1 MCSGCV
7 TYSCHCHVTTSPGS
21 SNELRKQIVTL
32 TLLPRRVLA
41 LAALGITTSLIW
53 ADTKTVRATPL
64 RTARTLQPGGRLA
77 AKREDHRDL
86 LHLLPAVE
94 SKVAR
99 AVILVSFE
107 ARDDCTPGTAG
118 AAADGTARGLG
129 AVGAAEVAML
139 PATAGAGVARVGVG
153 ALVVVGVM
161 VQVVAKVFFLQGG
174 LGQ

>member
-1 MCSGCV
+1 M
-7 TYSCHCHVTTSPGS
+7 TF
-21 SNELRKQIVTL
+21 

-41 LAALGITTSLIW
+41 LAALGVTTSLIW

-77 AKREDHRDL
+77 TKRKHDRNL
-86 LHLLPAVE
+86 LHLLPAVQPE
-94 SKVAR
+94 VAR

-107 ARDDCTPGTAG
+107 PRDDCTPGTAG
-118 AAADGTARGLG
+118 AAADATASGLG
-129 AVGAAEVAML
+129 AVGAAEVAVL
-139 PATAGAGVARVGVG
+139 PATAGAGMARVGVG

-161 VQVVAKVFFLQGG
+161 VQVVAKVFLLCGG